1 MSLTF
6 RSPAEEALSSF
17 SSVEQSQITRK
28 ALATFISI
36 EEREHTFFNYAVKIH
51 AKERLTNA
59 GIYLSPVSPVPH
71 SHPVCKILENYLL
84 YKVLPSII
92 DNSFFFVGIKDNKF
106 AAFKTREPKLDMV
119 TCINRFVT
127 SHDKNRYFGWRSAK
141 CSVSEFSAT
150 VDKSPCLKDLVPQ
163 VLNQRARN
171 IFLHDEIHYW
181 SRRELITFLEV
192 AKPERVI
199 ATLVFPPEILAGS
212 KVSLNRWC
220 YEYEIR
226 ECGRN
231 SANGVFNFRAAFRG
245 DSGKALF
252 FYPDGVRA
260 EGYEQPLDSGFL
272 LKTRR
277 IVCNDGTVYSV
288 DIVCSKFAHHLISIT
303 RGSYV
308 GRSSRSFGDF
318 EAITTR
324 GLSKVSS
331 NMKDAYPICY
341 TTVNRIYRYL
351 RSLVKPDVQSAVS
364 KLSQTVGE
372 PTGAEIK
379 FVEEFSKLVISTH
392 SVNNLI
398 GKEDFKVLQGLVAG
412 TLPRMFAQRFKEF
425 RAISLDEFICELAPY
440 SFNVD
445 LVDLK
450 SDTCLDFI
458 FYDVTYGSVTKDP
471 AVLME
476 KVFTEGAEGVRLNGL
491 YHCDESHTHVLELSG
506 AATTRLF
513 SRFTRAYLG
522 NLQHQYNME
531 NLKECISN
539 FKKWFKDNKI
549 LGLSF
554 YSMEEETAFKVYRRV
569 KAGKFIRR
577 EVVYQSDG
585 LIWFLNRH
593 PKSRGK
599 WYSSNTKF
607 ITGDDR
613 NIAKMDMGVLCIYR
627 RVLNELT
634 ETMLKSVQVD
644 SNEDSPCPLGKSAPQ
659 EGINE
664 APVILKDGETR
675 TGTPLGATFPETTT
689 EPRGGDLEGERAFR
703 DEATSRI
710 KEMVNARA
718 VVISEIN
725 FEGLKI
731 PILKLRTFGP
741 LTFDLTDD
749 LGNRVASWYTKGKS
763 VVYRY
768 KGGSH
773 ESKDWLDMFNNLLTL
788 NGLPTDYYDSVL
800 VQEYKAGGGINFH
813 KDDEEIFEKGAKVL
827 TVNLYGQC
835 YFSFSSSKETVSF
848 ELVEDS
854 YFEMPKGFQE
864 NYYHGVQ
871 GCSMGRISMTFRRL
885 NSNDQSEVVEPQST
899 VSVEQNKNPTEAQND
914 DKGKSE
920 FRSTETSENSEGS
933 GDDTTEVSQFGYDKH
948 RLANLNLVVKKY
960 CESEMGRMLLSKKV
974 VAECN
979 YEGLNR
985 ICACELG
992 LNEQYVKEKADHFMQ
1007 VLPIKSAEMI
1017 SDFISDHNL
1026 DSCLYNL
1033 MGVTKM
1039 FNLQVT
1045 LFIPAHCLMIQVEGN
1060 SGKII
1065 ELAWDVNLQSIKLLR
1080 CANDCCIRAVADA
1093 LERPAEQ
1100 VIEVLRC
1107 KGGVDLMEEV
1117 TSGQGLELEH
1127 FEQVLTLFDI
1137 CGVCFGDFDTVLN
1150 EGGRLLHYF
1159 YVEDGHVEHFVK
1171 NRNSSKDKIDALKN
1185 REDLLDLKRQ
1195 DGMIGAKGGG
1205 NLYLRRGRKSFD
1217 PKNNYI
1223 LDLSAVKPASTS
1235 LKFVSTEQRYDL
1247 IKNSLLVGDTG
1258 VLFDKNF
1265 DKMGLLESRKWN
1277 EWSGMIGVILG
1288 VYGCGKSTLFKKLVS
1303 KNPRAYIH
1311 IVSPRKALASEMK
1324 LALEESSDEQIR
1336 RRGHNT
1342 TVSTF
1347 ERFVQRAL
1355 QSKFKCDALL
1365 IDEIQLYPP
1374 GYLDLVVNLV
1384 KPKEGTVFLIG
1395 DPCQSDYDSLR
1406 DRLTFSNIKPDIEL
1420 LLEDKEYK
1428 YNFLSRRFRNKNFI
1442 GRLNCVFDENLMNFE
1457 EPYVICNNFEE
1468 CRALTPKYHETFLV
1482 SSFEEKKVVAVEF
1495 PNCEQILTFGES
1507 TGRNF
1512 RYGTLVITGT
1522 SKYVNEKRWVTAL
1535 SRFSHNLAFLN
1546 LTGYGI
1552 ESVCQQYSG
1561 LALNRFLTAKAG
1573 PNELMESLP
1582 GKPVLT
1588 KGFTCRMGKDYQV
1601 KELKLQGDPWLKTM
1615 INLGQLEDFQEEE
1628 MSEVISQIESV
1639 KTHVPLSYLEG
1650 VRATWN
1656 DRFKAKEDREF
1667 KIKGLITDQ
1676 FADEHSKNNGF
1687 KLTNAAERFA
1697 AIYPRHKSGDTA
1709 TFLMGVRKRLRFSK
1723 PAVECA
1729 KYRDA
1734 ACFGPF
1740 MLKEF
1745 LQRVPIKPGRSSIFF
1760 DKAVQDFEE
1769 KKTAKST
1776 ATIENHSGRSNLDWK
1791 IDTGLVF
1798 MKSQNCTKFEN
1809 RFRDAKAAQTIVCFH
1824 HIVLARFA
1832 PFIRYIEMKV
1842 NEALPKNYYI
1852 HSGKSLDE
1860 LNNWVIDNDF
1870 TRVCTESDYEAFD
1883 ASQDAYILAFEI
1895 CLMEHLCLPRDLI
1908 EDYKYIKTHLGSK
1921 LGNFSIMRFSGEAST
1936 FLFNTIANMLFTF
1949 LKYDLNGSESICF
1962 AGDDMC
1968 ANRRLR
1974 LKTEHDGFLSKLK
1987 LKAKVCFTS
1996 SPTFCG
2002 WNLSFYG
2009 IYKRPE
2015 LVFERLC
2022 IAKEN
2027 GNFKECLDN
2036 YAIELSYAYKLGEK
2050 VLPLMDESAVQSY
2063 YQCIRIIIQW
2073 KHLLKSKIALDFAN
2087 SVKA

>member
-28 ALATFISI
+28 ALATFIGI
-36 EEREHTFFNYAVKIH
+36 EERDHTFFNYAVKTH

-59 GIYLSPVSPVPH
+59 GIYLSPVSPIPH
-71 SHPVCKILENYLL
+71 SHPVCKILENYML
-84 YKVLPSII
+84 YKVLPSVI

-106 AAFKTREPKLDMV
+106 TAFKSREPKLDLV

-127 SHDKNRYFGWRSAK
+127 SQDKNRYFGWRTAK
-141 CSVSEFSAT
+141 CT
-150 VDKSPCLKDLVPQ
+150 VAEVGSTVANSPSLVGLVPQ
-163 VLNQRARN
+163 VLSQRARN

-192 AKPERVI
+192 AKPERLL
-199 ATLVFPPEILAGS
+199 ATLIFPPEILAGS

-226 ECGRN
+226 ECGR
-231 SANGVFNFRAAFRG
+231 SGANGMLNFRAAYRG
-245 DSGKALF
+245 DSGKTLF
-252 FYPDGVRA
+252 FYPDGVRS

-288 DIVCSKFAHHLISIT
+288 DIICSKFAHHLVSIT
-303 RGSYV
+303 RGSFV

-324 GLSKVSS
+324 GLNKVSS

-372 PTGAEIK
+372 PTGPEIK
-379 FVEEFSKLVISTH
+379 FVEEFAKLVINTH
-392 SVNNLI
+392 SINSMI
-398 GKEDFKVLQGLVAG
+398 GKEDFKILQGLVAG
-412 TLPRMFAQRFKEF
+412 ALPRMFAQRFKEF

-440 SFNVD
+440 SFNLS

-450 SDTCLDFI
+450 SDTCLDFV
-458 FYDVTYGSVTKDP
+458 FYDVTFGSVTKDP
-471 AVLME
+471 VTLME
-476 KVFTEGAEGVRLNGL
+476 KIFLEGSETVRPNGL
-491 YHCDESHTHVLELSG
+491 YHCDESHSYVLELSEG
-506 AATTRLF
+506 GMAILF
-513 SRFTRAYLG
+513 NRFLRQYLG
-522 NLQHQYNME
+522 YLQHQFTRQ
-531 NLKECISN
+531 NLDECLIQFKMWFKSSKILSLTFYALDGEDALKI
-539 FKKWFKDNKI
+539 FKK
-549 LGLSF
+549 
-554 YSMEEETAFKVYRRV
+554 V
-569 KAGKFIRR
+569 KACRSTRR
-577 EVVYQSDG
+577 EIVFQRDG
-585 LIWFLNRH
+585 IIWFFNRH
-593 PKSRGK
+593 SSSKSK
-599 WYSSNTKF
+599 WYSRDTKF
-607 ITGDDR
+607 IKDDHKHLSKLETEV
-613 NIAKMDMGVLCIYR
+613 ICKAKMLMA
-627 RVLNELT
+627 ELKLIVPVQLPDEEPT
-634 ETMLKSVQVD
+634 ERPKISPNAEEWNVNASAQTVQS
-644 SNEDSPCPLGKSAPQ
+644 SNEGEIDSGTDVPRVTEVAASSRT
-659 EGINE
+659 
-664 APVILKDGETR
+664 KDCEERLLQTEVTR
-675 TGTPLGATFPETTT
+675 
-689 EPRGGDLEGERAFR
+689 
-703 DEATSRI
+703 RI
-710 KEMVNARA
+710 SELMEEQA
-718 VVISEIN
+718 VISKEIR
-725 FEGLKI
+725 FEGMSI
-731 PILKLRTFGP
+731 PVKKLRTLGP
-741 LTFDLTDD
+741 LSFHLTDN
-749 LGNRVASWYTKGKS
+749 LNNRVASWHTKGVLTPYK
-763 VVYRY
+763 Y
-768 KGGSH
+768 KGGYH
-773 ESKDWLDMFNNLLTL
+773 EPKPWLDLFNNILAL
-788 NGLPTDYYDSVL
+788 NGLPSDYYNCVL
-800 VQEYKAGGGINFH
+800 VQEYKEGGGINFH
-813 KDDEEIFEKGAKVL
+813 RDDEDLFEKGARVL
-827 TVNLYGQC
+827 TVHLYGTC
-835 YFSFSSSKETVSF
+835 IFSFSSARETVSF
-848 ELVEDS
+848 ELTEDS
-854 YFEMPKGFQE
+854 FFEMPEHFQE
-864 NYYHGVQ
+864 KYYHGVQ
-871 GCSMGRISMTFRRL
+871 NCTKGRISMTFRKL
-885 NSNDQSEVVEPQST
+885 T
-899 VSVEQNKNPTEAQND
+899 GSVEEAVTDSPNVENSVEDQ
-914 DKGKSE
+914 GKSVE
-920 FRSTETSENSEGS
+920 KPIGTKETGGQGTEGGGDSEASSDEGPEIST
-933 GDDTTEVSQFGYDKH
+933 FGYSKH
-948 RLANLNLVVKKY
+948 RLMELDLIVKKY
-960 CESEMGRMLLSKKV
+960 GDEEMNRLLSSKKK
-974 VAECN
+974 VAECD
-979 YEGLNR
+979 YEGLCR
-985 ICACELG
+985 VCACELG
-992 LNEQYVKEKADHFMQ
+992 LNEQYLKEKCDHFMQ
-1007 VLPIKSAEMI
+1007 VLPVRAANAI
-1017 SDFISDHNL
+1017 SNFILDHNL
-1026 DSCLYNL
+1026 DTAFISL
-1033 MGVTKM
+1033 MGLIKM
-1039 FNLQVT
+1039 FKLQVT
-1045 LFIPAHCLMIQVEGN
+1045 VFVPAYGLILQVEGN
-1060 SGKII
+1060 NGKVI
-1065 ELAWDVNLQSIKLLR
+1065 ELNWNLSTQSFELLR

-1093 LERPAEQ
+1093 LERPADQ
-1100 VIEVLRC
+1100 IIEAIRN
-1107 KGGVDLMEEV
+1107 KGGVEIMEEI
-1117 TSGQGLELEH
+1117 TAGQGLELEH
-1127 FEQVLTLFDI
+1127 FEKVLALFDI
-1137 CGVCFGDFDTVLN
+1137 CGICFGDFNTVLN
-1150 EGGRLLHYF
+1150 EEGRLLFYF
-1159 YVEDGHVEHFVK
+1159 YVEEGHVEHFVK
-1171 NRNSSKDKIDALKN
+1171 NKSAGKSKLNALKN
-1185 REDLLDLKRQ
+1185 REDLLDLKRYS
-1195 DGMIGAKGGG
+1195 GILKPKEGNTTPHGGISRRPG
-1205 NLYLRRGRKSFD
+1205 NQ
-1217 PKNNYI
+1217 NNYI
-1223 LDLSAVKPASTS
+1223 LDLSMIKPASTS
-1235 LKFVSTEQRYDL
+1235 VKFVSTKDRFNL

-1265 DKMGLLESRKWN
+1265 DKVGLLESRNWSEWN
-1277 EWSGMIGVILG
+1277 GQIGVVLG
-1288 VYGCGKSTLFKKLVS
+1288 VYGCGKSTLFKKLVN

-1311 IVSPRKALASEMK
+1311 IVSPRKALANEMK
-1324 LALEESSDEQIR
+1324 MALEESRDVQVR
-1336 RRGHNT
+1336 RGGHNT

-1347 ERFVQRAL
+1347 ERFIQRAL
-1355 QSKFKCDALL
+1355 QKKFKCDALL

-1374 GYLDLVVNLV
+1374 GYLDLVTNLIN
-1384 KPKEGTVFLIG
+1384 PKENSVFLIG

-1406 DRLTFSNIKPDIEL
+1406 DRLTFSEIKPDIEML
-1420 LLEDKEYK
+1420 LDGKEYK
-1428 YNFLSRRFRNKNFI
+1428 YNFLSRRFRNKNFM
-1442 GRLNCVFDENLMNFE
+1442 GRLNCAFDEDLMNFE
-1457 EPYVICNNFEE
+1457 EPYLICNSFDE
-1468 CRALTPKYHETFLV
+1468 CRALAPKYHEAFLV
-1482 SSFEEKKVVAVEF
+1482 SSFEEKKVVSVEF
-1495 PNCEQILTFGES
+1495 PDCEQILTFGES

-1512 RYGTLVITGT
+1512 SYGTLVITGT

-1561 LALNRFLTAKAG
+1561 LALNNFLTANAG
-1573 PNELMESLP
+1573 PKDLMVSLP
-1582 GKPVLT
+1582 GKPILT
-1588 KGFTCRMGKDYQV
+1588 KGFTSRMGKDYQV

-1615 INLGQLEDFQEEE
+1615 INLGQLEDFQDEE
-1628 MSEVISQIESV
+1628 MGEVVHQIESV

-1676 FADEHSKNNGF
+1676 FADEHSKNSGF
-1687 KLTNAAERFA
+1687 KMTNAAERFA

-1723 PAVECA
+1723 PSVECA

-1745 LQRVPIKPGRSSIFF
+1745 LKRVPVKPGRSNFYF
-1760 DKAVQDFEE
+1760 EKALRDFEE

-1791 IDTGLVF
+1791 IDTGLIF

-1824 HIVLARFA
+1824 HVVLARFA
-1832 PFIRYIEMKV
+1832 PFIRYIEMKIS
-1842 NEALPKNYYI
+1842 EALPENFYI

-1860 LNNWVIDNDF
+1860 LNEWVIRNDF

-1883 ASQDAYILAFEI
+1883 ASQDAYILAFEV

-1949 LKYDLNGSESICF
+1949 LKYDLNGTESICF

-1974 LKTEHDGFLSKLK
+1974 LKTEHDGFLSKMK
-1987 LKAKVCFTS
+1987 LRAKVGFTS
-1996 SPTFCG
+1996 APTFCG
-2002 WNLSFYG
+2002 WNLCIHG

>member
-17 SSVEQSQITRK
+17 SSVEQSQVTRK

-36 EEREHTFFNYAVKIH
+36 EEREHTFFNYAVKTH

-59 GIYLSPVSPVPH
+59 GIYLSPVSPIPH

-84 YKVLPSII
+84 YKVLPNVI
-92 DNSFFFVGIKDNKF
+92 DNTFFFVGIKDSKF
-106 AAFKTREPKLDMV
+106 AAFKSREPKLDMI
-119 TCINRFVT
+119 TCVNRFVT
-127 SHDKNRYFGWRSAK
+127 SHDKNRYFGWRAAK
-141 CSVSEFSAT
+141 CTINEVGSTVSN
-150 VDKSPCLKDLVPQ
+150 SPCLKDLVPQ
-163 VLNQRARN
+163 VLSQRARN

-192 AKPERVI
+192 AKPNRVL
-199 ATLVFPPEILAGS
+199 ATLIFPPEILAGS

-226 ECGRN
+226 ECGR
-231 SANGVFNFRAAFRG
+231 SGANGLLNFRGAFRG
-245 DSGKALF
+245 DSGKNLF

-277 IVCNDGTVYSV
+277 IECNDGTVYSV
-288 DIVCSKFAHHLISIT
+288 DIICSKFAHHLISIT
-303 RGSYV
+303 RGNYV
-308 GRSSRSFGDF
+308 CRSSRAFGDF

-372 PTGAEIK
+372 PTGPEIK

-392 SVNNLI
+392 SVSSMI

-412 TLPRMFAQRFKEF
+412 TLPRMFAQKFKEY

-440 SFNVD
+440 SFSVS

-450 SDTCLDFI
+450 SDTCLDFV

-476 KVFTEGAEGVRLNGL
+476 KVFTEGNELVRPNGL
-491 YHCDESHTHVLELSG
+491 YHCDEAHSHVLELSG
-506 AATTRLF
+506 KAMSKLF
-513 SRFTRAYLG
+513 GRFLRMYLG
-522 NLQHQYNME
+522 RLQHQYTTCYF
-531 NLKECISN
+531 KECIN
-539 FKKWFKDNKI
+539 QFEKWYKLSKI
-549 LGLSF
+549 LGLTF
-554 YSMEEETAFKVYRRV
+554 YTLEEDCALETFKRLRASKSTRME
-569 KAGKFIRR
+569 I
-577 EVVYQSDG
+577 VYQRDG
-585 LIWFLNRH
+585 LLWFIHRQSGS
-593 PKSRGK
+593 KGK
-599 WYSSNTKF
+599 WFSSNTKY
-607 ITGDDR
+607 IKSDDR
-613 NIAKMDMGVLCIYR
+613 DLAKMDIDVLHSFKYLLVEIRSTVGEVNITKTTSIDPNAVESPSSQNDVTGTTKFITDPSSNNDSESNGVGVGETGG
-627 RVLNELT
+627 RVNVEMPYADELHG
-634 ETMLKSVQVD
+634 EVIKRLRAIMSKD
-644 SNEDSPCPLGKSAPQ
+644 A
-659 EGINE
+659 
-664 APVILKDGETR
+664 VILKEIK
-675 TGTPLGATFPETTT
+675 F
-689 EPRGGDLEGERAFR
+689 GDL
-703 DEATSRI
+703 I
-710 KEMVNARA
+710 
-718 VVISEIN
+718 
-725 FEGLKI
+725 I
-731 PILKLRTFGP
+731 PVYKLRTLGP
-741 LTFDLTDD
+741 LTFNLTDN
-749 LGNRVASWYTKGKS
+749 LGNRTASWYTKGRNIPYS
-763 VVYRY
+763 Y
-768 KGGSH
+768 KGGHH
-773 ESKDWLDMFNNLLTL
+773 ESKGWLDMFDNILIL
-788 NGLPTDYYDSVL
+788 NGLPGNYYDSVL

-813 KDDEEIFEKGAKVL
+813 KDDEDIFERGSKVL
-827 TVNLYGQC
+827 TVNMYGSC
-835 YFSFSSSKETVSF
+835 VFSLSSARETVTF
-848 ELVEDS
+848 DLNEDS
-854 YFEMPKGFQE
+854 YFEMPEGFQE
-864 NYYHGVQ
+864 KFYHGVQ
-871 GCSMGRISMTFRRL
+871 DCTMGRVSMTFRRMSGSAL
-885 NSNDQSEVVEPQST
+885 DQVEKVSEITDVRGDTGTST
-899 VSVEQNKNPTEAQND
+899 LTEED
-914 DKGKSE
+914 DRGAKSIDE
-920 FRSTETSENSEGS
+920 GGGSDTDSGSHEAHTELY
-933 GDDTTEVSQFGYDKH
+933 FGFDKH
-948 RLANLNLVVKKY
+948 NLIDLDLVVKKL
-960 CESEMGRMLLSKKV
+960 SEDEMSQILLGKKA

-979 YEGLNR
+979 YEGINR
-985 ICACELG
+985 VCACELG
-992 LNEQYVKEKADHFMQ
+992 LNEQYVKEKCDHFIQ
-1007 VLPIKSAEMI
+1007 VLPDKATRAI
-1017 SDFISDHNL
+1017 SNFILEYNL
-1026 DSCLYNL
+1026 DNSLANL

-1039 FNLQVT
+1039 FSLQMIVY
-1045 LFIPAHCLMIQVEGN
+1045 IPEYGLVIQNEGKN
-1060 SGKII
+1060 SKVI
-1065 ELAWDVNLQSIKLLR
+1065 ELEWNLKAQLFKLLR

-1093 LERPAEQ
+1093 LDRPANHI
-1100 VIEVLRC
+1100 IEAIRR
-1107 KGGVDLMEEV
+1107 KGGEELMSV
-1117 TSGQGLELEH
+1117 ITSGQGLELEH
-1127 FEQVLTLFDI
+1127 FEQVLCLFDI

-1150 EGGRLLHYF
+1150 ENGRLLFYF
-1159 YVEDGHVEHFVK
+1159 YVEDGHVEHFIK
-1171 NRNSSKDKIDALKN
+1171 NGSANKSKIEALKD
-1185 REDLLDLKRQ
+1185 REDLLDLKRFS
-1195 DGMIGAKGGG
+1195 GAIGARASNKMPSCKG
-1205 NLYLRRGRKSFD
+1205 RGKYEFKKD
-1217 PKNNYI
+1217 YI
-1223 LDLSAVKPASTS
+1223 LDLSAIRPASTS
-1235 LKFVSTEQRYDL
+1235 LQFTSSKERFEL

-1265 DKMGLLESRKWN
+1265 DKIDLLESRRWE
-1277 EWSGMIGVILG
+1277 EWSGQIAVVLG
-1288 VYGCGKSTLFKKLVS
+1288 VYGCGKSTLFKKLVN
-1303 KNPRAYIH
+1303 KNPKAYIH

-1324 LALEESSDEQIR
+1324 LAIEGSEDAQVR
-1336 RRGHNT
+1336 KGGHKT
-1342 TVSTF
+1342 IISTF
-1347 ERFVQRAL
+1347 ERFIQRVL

-1365 IDEIQLYPP
+1365 IDEVQLYPP
-1374 GYLDLVVNLV
+1374 GYLDLVISLV
-1384 KPKEGTVFLIG
+1384 KPKEGTVFLVG

-1406 DRLTFSNIKPDIEL
+1406 DRLTFSNIKPDIDV
-1420 LLEDKEYK
+1420 LLEGKEYK

-1442 GRLNCVFDENLMNFE
+1442 GRLNCTFDEDQMNFE
-1457 EPYVICNNFEE
+1457 EPYVICNSFDE
-1468 CRALTPKYHETFLV
+1468 CRALVPKYHETFLV

-1522 SKYVNEKRWVTAL
+1522 SRYVNEKRWITAL
-1535 SRFSHNLAFLN
+1535 SRFSHNLALLN

-1552 ESVCQQYSG
+1552 ESVCEQYSG

-1573 PNELMESLP
+1573 PNELMETLP
-1582 GKPVLT
+1582 GRPVLI
-1588 KGFTCRMGKDYQV
+1588 KGFSSRLGKDYQV

-1615 INLGQLEDFQEEE
+1615 INLGQIEDFQEEE
-1628 MSEVISQIESV
+1628 FGEVVNQIESV

-1667 KIKGLITDQ
+1667 KIKGLMTDQ
-1676 FADEHSKNNGF
+1676 FADEHSKNKGF

-1723 PAVECA
+1723 PSVECA

-1745 LQRVPIKPGRSSIFF
+1745 LKRVPIKSGRSSSFF

-1824 HIVLARFA
+1824 HIVLTRFA

-1842 NEALPKNYYI
+1842 NEALPKNFYI

-1860 LNNWVIDNDF
+1860 LNEWVIRNDF

-1895 CLMEHLCLPRDLI
+1895 CLMEYLCLPRDLI

-1936 FLFNTIANMLFTF
+1936 FLFNTLANMLFTF

-1974 LKTEHDGFLSKLK
+1974 LKDEHDGFLSKLK

-1996 SPTFCG
+1996 LPTFCG
-2002 WNLSFYG
+2002 WNLCIHG